1 MTNKWEPGLLYW
13 LRWLSGKGKEGEERG
28 KFGYAL
34 CSLSECSCKKCDC
47 QIPSP
52 TFDIVENKA
61 IFNYRLSRARRVNEN
76 SFGILAA
83 RWRIFRRPILA
94 EPDRAVCYTK
104 AAIALHNYL
113 RTEESS
119 VYCPPGF
126 VDAEDG
132 TGNAIGGSWRHSDQ
146 ESSYWTH

>member
-1 MTNKWEPGLLYW
+1 
-13 LRWLSGKGKEGEERG
+13 
-28 KFGYAL
+28 
-34 CSLSECSCKKCDC
+34 
-47 QIPSP
+47 
-52 TFDIVENKA
+52 
-61 IFNYRLSRARRVNEN
+61 
-76 SFGILAA
+76 
-83 RWRIFRRPILA
+83 LA

-132 TGNAIGGSWRHSDQ
+132 TGNAIGGSWRHSDRDPATGLTSVSRLGSNRLVIFLLNFKYNLSALAYRYSRSAADIR
-146 ESSYWTH
+146 ESFKDYFNSNSGKVSWQYNHVRRTS